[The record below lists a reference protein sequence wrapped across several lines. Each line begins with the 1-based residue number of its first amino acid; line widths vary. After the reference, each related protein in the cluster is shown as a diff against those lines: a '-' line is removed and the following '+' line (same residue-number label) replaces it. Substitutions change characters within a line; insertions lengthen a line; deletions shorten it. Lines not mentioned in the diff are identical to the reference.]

1 MREVD
6 SKGTV
11 ARLTNF
17 NVPSAPVDENDEPEK
32 NKFVLSEED
41 KASMEKVVKGEGKL
55 LKNFNFKMNEVFE
68 NEKSARRSSYVKR
81 ARK

>member
-17 NVPSAPVDENDEPEK
+17 NVPSAPVDENEEPEK
-32 NKFVLSEED
+32 NKFFLSEED

-55 LKNFNFKMNEVFE
+55 LENFKISAIFNRKVF
-68 NEKSARRSSYVKR
+68 RRINLETT
-81 ARK
+81 